1 MGLFSRRK
9 REEPQEPLVSDRSD
23 QPVGSADAAPT
34 AQTASKVSAPSHT
47 LEKGSGLY
55 AVAQMM
61 RKKGSGELTLDL
73 KQNGNDMNLTLH
85 ENGQELEET
94 VVVPGNEWFAGIAQL
109 YVDEEKGARGPFNR
123 ALIVL
128 DGSEDSNVQASFLNT
143 EMGTSHNLQYTVP
156 AGVVSPFDEQ
166 DETEPA
172 QDYSRFA
179 VADKEEEK
187 SAFSAQDRLSRV
199 SQRITTEEEPPA
211 AQESFK
217 AVAFGTEKNDVE
229 NGERTSTAHSS
240 DASTGTTEDVAD
252 EDIPFVSDSEP
263 EENAGAL
270 NSLSPVEEEA
280 ISEEL
285 EETRFVQSRDVIDE
299 LEDHSSQ
306 NARIESTELDT
317 HSASHAEKDIRE
329 SEQTRNDQR
338 SSSEAPAVTSAH
350 DISLATATMPDYVDD
365 EWEEETASE
374 QTNQAP
380 RAHQD
385 KNTAGADEKT
395 VATSAAGRF
404 TVMQPHTPAASSS
417 SQTVAAEVPEAASGV
432 DVAPSFSATG
442 GTFSKPSTTNFAEG
456 NLVLTEA
463 EVVNRL
469 AGVQKALFGENG
481 SARDV
486 STVLI
491 RIRTLGSYYDALT
504 HVRQGGFW
512 DQKRTFDLI
521 PEDELNVLQLKAD
534 SYKEGFGS
542 PLAMSIRLTPGIPPQ
557 VKFDYQNEGAF
568 AKYSDEL
575 PAQQYVEE
583 LRMFPRTGANIP
595 DHMNRALASWTL

>member
-34 AQTASKVSAPSHT
+34 AQTASKTSAPSHT

-55 AVAQMM
+55 AVVQMM
-61 RKKGSGELTLDL
+61 RKKGNGELTLDL

-94 VVVPGNEWFAGIAQL
+94 VVVPGNEWFDGIAQL
-109 YVDEEKGARGPFNR
+109 YVDEEKGVRGPFNR

-143 EMGTSHNLQYTVP
+143 EMGTSHNLQYAVP

-172 QDYSRFA
+172 QDHSRFA

-199 SQRITTEEEPPA
+199 SQRITAEEEPSA

-229 NGERTSTAHSS
+229 IDERTSTADSS

-252 EDIPFVSDSEP
+252 EDNPFVSDGEP
-263 EENAGAL
+263 EENTGAL
-270 NSLSPVEEEA
+270 NSLSPAEEEA

-285 EETRFVQSRDVIDE
+285 EETRFVQSRDANDE

-306 NARIESTELDT
+306 HARIESTELDT
-317 HSASHAEKDIRE
+317 HSASPAEKDIQE

-338 SSSEAPAVTSAH
+338 SYSEAPAVTSVH
-350 DISLATATMPDYVDD
+350 DISLDTATMPAYVDD

-395 VATSAAGRF
+395 AATSAAGRF
-404 TVMQPHTPAASSS
+404 PVMQPNTPAASSS
-417 SQTVAAEVPEAASGV
+417 LQSAAEVPESASGV

-442 GTFSKPSTTNFAEG
+442 GTFSKPSTTNLAEG

-469 AGVQKALFGENG
+469 SGVQKALFGENG

-542 PLAMSIRLTPGIPPQ
+542 PLAMNIRLTPGIPPQ
-557 VKFDYQNEGAF
+557 VKFDYQNESAF